1 MQIELESSHDR
12 WTVRFYDRTIFSN
25 LPMSGH
31 TLKRV
36 LAAAA
41 TYFILR
47 WRLAPIPS
55 EPAFALS

>member
-1 MQIELESSHDR
+1 MQIELESSLDR
-12 WTVRFYDRTIFSN
+12 WAAEFYDRVMFSN
-25 LPMSGH
+25 LPVSGH

-47 WRLAPIPS
+47 WRLAPVPS
-55 EPAFALS
+55 EFEFALS